1 LTCSTGLAVIVKVND
16 SKEEEG
22 MGRFEE
28 FNMFGP
34 MFALASHAHCLD
46 VTGQGLEFR
55 VRYFVLS
62 LVMDFEIWP
71 RSFDL

>member
-1 LTCSTGLAVIVKVND
+1 V
-16 SKEEEG
+16 
-22 MGRFEE
+22 
-28 FNMFGP
+28 
-34 MFALASHAHCLD
+34 FALMFVPMSHAHCLD

-71 RSFDL
+71 ESFDLDLAFRT